1 MYYFIGFAILFFA
14 LFIVTNKYDMS
25 LFLSLS
31 VFFALTAFNYSIVL
45 FLFILLGFA
54 LSWFAK
60 VNIKMLN
67 FVMISYV
74 FVSTAELIAHKYI
87 MHCKNSSF
95 LNNIIQ
101 SIPLVNEH
109 YNATCSSHIQHHL
122 EVEPDM
128 HLNGIKDKRSLFMGW
143 NIFII
148 LSIIF
153 LICVLL
159 SRTISNY
166 KVDFKYLLLLSAIV
180 TLIWEYIWNKTHA
193 TMHKYEGG
201 YSIKDGPY
209 ENVIDATFLKNAL
222 LTNHAM
228 HHLQKGD
235 KKGNYNVIFLGAD
248 EWFGLNNK
256 KSDNTEYCKTH
267 QQETICKK
275 QNSEYNK

>member
-1 MYYFIGFAILFFA
+1 
-14 LFIVTNKYDMS
+14 MS

-95 LNNIIQ
+95 LDNIIQ
-101 SIPLVNEH
+101 SIPLVNEY
-109 YNATCSSHIQHHL
+109 YNDICSSHIQHHL

-128 HLNGIKDKRSLFMGW
+128 HLNGIKDKSSLFISW
-143 NIFII
+143 YRFST

-201 YSIKDGPY
+201 YSIKSGPY

-222 LTNHAM
+222 LQNHAM

-256 KSDNTEYCKTH
+256 KADNTEYCKTH
-267 QQETICKK
+267 QQETICKE
-275 QNSEYNK
+275 QNIVHH